1 VTLGQ
6 QINEQLFLKF
16 RQHFGSQ
23 DASEFIMEYQ
33 IARFLRL
40 QGSGAPGATTKTNRS
55 LQRRVERGAAD
66 LIFFFSY

>member
-1 VTLGQ
+1 
-6 QINEQLFLKF
+6 
-16 RQHFGSQ
+16 
-23 DASEFIMEYQ
+23 MEYQ